1 MLNFVINF
9 RTFVLVHTLLKRSL
23 SQAVDVKIVIME
35 TTSYPTMEYS
45 LSDIQLPDPPKEK
58 DKTGVTLNKSSKGV
72 NSSSKSEKNHAP
84 KNEGQT
90 TLTSNSVKEES
101 NSNSQ
106 KVCDPESPQTC
117 VISEDS
123 KKENSESETNVSEEL
138 KNSLKEV
145 NRHTSKETLPT
156 VDQSPEV
163 KEVNSKNN
171 VINEVA
177 ISEDNCDAANDT
189 KQGDAKVDSKKSSN
203 SSSSSNSKMKEQ
215 RSRSKKRESADSA
228 AKEKDSHNS
237 QNTDRDDSAVD
248 KESAKIVRKRKNRR
262 TSRSSSRSSSSESS
276 SSNSSSPER
285 ESSRSKK
292 SGKSGSSSEGI
303 ASPSSSGSSSGSES
317 ENDKKSPLK
326 EKLKA
331 GKTDGV
337 EDSEGVVKQRRKINR
352 NLSIKGFQ
360 ETTVTKDTEME
371 DVQEPS
377 TTSHKVK
384 KEDTEKNDE
393 TSKKTEVREIKFT
406 PRKLSLTSLK
416 SNEKL
421 EGQDSEKSN
430 SKQGAKKRKWG
441 NCTAALPKASVSI
454 SSDSL
459 KTLIPDLKP
468 FTVAPVLSDQEDLS
482 NPVDMESPP
491 KKEPKIVN
499 LPVREE
505 MVVEEVPTH
514 SQTDKTSSI
523 TDTKDLPSESVQVS
537 PAHNPTS
544 NIIFIKNLV
553 RPFTLL
559 QLKELL
565 KQTGKM
571 IDERFWIDKIKS
583 KCIVVYETE
592 EQAVATR
599 NVLHGTR
606 WPLSNPKILSVDFST
621 EEELDAHRNMT
632 EYPKPAKVTLHAL
645 EKQEIKETQTVDVP
659 KRKNREEHR
668 RDKDRQKLP
677 VTHVRE
683 WDKDKLT
690 QDSPDQTSHRA
701 EKDTEKSRSDKRKE
715 KKDSKRRVDD
725 DAPAKLLDDLFRKTR
740 ASPCIYWLPLTE
752 EQAKQREEERQA
764 RRMEREKRWQQRKE
778 QEESERRNRAKGH
791 SGREKESRRSQSR
804 SRSPQGRRR

>member
-1 MLNFVINF
+1 
-9 RTFVLVHTLLKRSL
+9 
-23 SQAVDVKIVIME
+23 ME
-35 TTSYPTMEYS
+35 TTSFPAMEYS

-58 DKTGVTLNKSSKGV
+58 DKASVTLNKSSKGV

-84 KNEGQT
+84 KSEAQSNP
-90 TLTSNSVKEES
+90 TSNSIKEKSDS
-101 NSNSQ
+101 NVQ
-106 KVCDPESPQTC
+106 KVCDPPSPPPC
-117 VISEDS
+117 VVSEDS
-123 KKENSESETNVSEEL
+123 KKDHIESEKNTCEEL
-138 KNSLKEV
+138 KNPSKEV
-145 NRHTSKETLPT
+145 NKHKSKEPSPT
-156 VDQSPEV
+156 GDRSSEV
-163 KEVNSKNN
+163 KEVNSKNS
-171 VINEVA
+171 VTQEVA
-177 ISEDNCDAANDT
+177 MSEENCDSSNDT
-189 KQGDAKVDSKKSSN
+189 KQSEAKVDSKKNSH

-215 RSRSKKRESADSA
+215 RSKSKKRGEPAVSPS
-228 AKEKDSHNS
+228 KEKDSQGAPNV
-237 QNTDRDDSAVD
+237 NREDSAAD
-248 KESAKIVRKRKNRR
+248 KESGKIVRKRKNRR
-262 TSRSSSRSSSSESS
+262 TSRSSSQSSSSESS
-276 SSNSSSPER
+276 SSNGSSPER
-285 ESSRSKK
+285 ESSHSKK

-303 ASPSSSGSSSGSES
+303 ASPSSSGSSSENES
-317 ENDKKSPLK
+317 EEDKKSPPK

-331 GKTDGV
+331 VKTSCA
-337 EDSEGVVKQRRKINR
+337 ENSEGGVKPRRKINR
-352 NLSIKGFQ
+352 NLTLKGFQ
-360 ETTVTKDTEME
+360 ENVVTKDTESE
-371 DVQEPS
+371 DAQEPS
-377 TTSHKVK
+377 TTSQKLK
-384 KEDTEKNDE
+384 KDDTTEKNDE

-416 SNEKL
+416 SSEKL
-421 EGQDSEKSN
+421 ENQDSEKTN
-430 SKQGAKKRKWG
+430 SKIGGKKRKWG

-468 FTVAPVLSDQEDLS
+468 FTVAPVLSDQDDLS
-482 NPVDMESPP
+482 NPVDMESP

-499 LPVREE
+499 LPVHEE
-505 MVVEEVPTH
+505 MVVEEVSTH
-514 SQTDKTSSI
+514 SQADKASNI
-523 TDTKDLPSESVQVS
+523 TDAKDLPNESVQVS

-559 QLKELL
+559 QLKDLL
-565 KQTGKM
+565 KQSGNM
-571 IDERFWIDKIKS
+571 IEERFWIDKIKS

-599 NVLHGTR
+599 NALHGTR
-606 WPLSNPKILSVDFST
+606 WPLSNPKILSVDFSS

-632 EYPKPAKVTLHAL
+632 EYPKPAKVAQRASL
-645 EKQEIKETQTVDVP
+645 EKQEMKEAHTVDIP

-668 RDKDRQKLP
+668 RDKDRQKVP
-677 VTHVRE
+677 ITHVRE

-690 QDSPDQTSHRA
+690 QDSPDQASHRV
-701 EKDTEKSRSDKRKE
+701 EKDAEKSRSDKRKE

-778 QEESERRNRAKGH
+778 QEESERRNRTKGH